1 MHVCNSG
8 RMCKRSHSSW
18 LEFYN
23 KMQVRFHWYFYPNS
37 IVKIGQEVLAW
48 NSLSVDWLEIVIHLF
63 AKKRLL
69 LRINESNEMVEPNI
83 IFQGGRLESGSD
95 ADVCRSWL
103 FQDFEKQDLDI
114 VAFHFPACYN
124 IHPQLGFPTSHP
136 EQVYWTFSF
145 YNCVRKICR

>member
-18 LEFYN
+18 VEFYN

-63 AKKRLL
+63 AKKETPFKDQW
-69 LRINESNEMVEPNI
+69 IKWNGWT
-83 IFQGGRLESGSD
+83 QH
-95 ADVCRSWL
+95 
-103 FQDFEKQDLDI
+103 
-114 VAFHFPACYN
+114 HFPGRAFGVRFRCRCVQVLIVSRFWETRFRYCSFSFSCVLS
-124 IHPQLGFPTSHP
+124 IHPQLGFPTS
-136 EQVYWTFSF
+136 QVEDMTFQISHGAP
-145 YNCVRKICR
+145 RTK